1 MQLFL
6 TGQAGTTVKISF
18 ISRFKEGYYLKL
30 LNSFMFKTEMLISE
44 LILLSLQFSA
54 PQGITTI
61 PAPTVAF
68 VVPLELIRWS
78 LAKTT
83 ALPALETLLLI
94 LMDPQTL
101 CSAKVS
107 ANYKKVPFLAL
118 LKSK

>member
-1 MQLFL
+1 
-6 TGQAGTTVKISF
+6 
-18 ISRFKEGYYLKL
+18 
-30 LNSFMFKTEMLISE
+30 MFKTEILISE

-68 VVPLELIRWS
+68 VVPLEPIRWS

-107 ANYKKVPFLAL
+107 AIHKNVKFELFKKTKNQTNKKKGLFFQISL
-118 LKSK
+118 SFSH